1 MTNSVYSS
9 SFLAFME
16 LSEILD
22 RSSSHREAIRHLINR
37 SHMTYIANI
46 KYTYPNQGTHQ
57 SYLGNFKKIWI
68 PGSNPGK
75 SVSVG
80 LSVSSPTLSA
90 LLTWYPLL
98 SKPKMQFSSL
108 LIQVENIYYVVTWEG
123 QCTQFFTWIISCVYH
138 HSLQGIIYQYY
149 FHFTNEEREI
159 QNRQVTW

>member
-1 MTNSVYSS
+1 MTNSVYYY

-80 LSVSSPTLSA
+80 LSVNSPTLSA
-90 LLTWYPLL
+90 LLT
-98 SKPKMQFSSL
+98 
-108 LIQVENIYYVVTWEG
+108 
-123 QCTQFFTWIISCVYH
+123 
-138 HSLQGIIYQYY
+138 
-149 FHFTNEEREI
+149 
-159 QNRQVTW
+159 